1 MIIYVGTMN
10 TCHFDDAKLA
20 LDAGKHC
27 LLEKVRFGLESTDE
41 QPATLNAAEWKVLAG
56 LAKEKNVFLMEGKST

>member
-1 MIIYVGTMN
+1 MN

-27 LLEKVRFGLESTDE
+27 LLEKVRSPRAQAMRALTPAGDAQRSGVESSRC
-41 QPATLNAAEWKVLAG
+41 PG
-56 LAKEKNVFLMEGKST
+56 EGEEGVSDGG

>member
-1 MIIYVGTMN
+1 MN

-27 LLEKVRFGLESTDE
+27 LLEKVCRRKELADVK
-41 QPATLNAAEWKVLAG
+41 PATLNAAEWKVLAT
-56 LAKEKNVFLMEGKST
+56 LAKEKKLFLMEG